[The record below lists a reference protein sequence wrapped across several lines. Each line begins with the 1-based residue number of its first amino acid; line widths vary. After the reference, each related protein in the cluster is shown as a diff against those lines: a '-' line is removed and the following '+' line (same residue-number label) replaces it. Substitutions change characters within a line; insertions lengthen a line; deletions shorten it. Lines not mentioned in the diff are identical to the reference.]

1 MAESD
6 EALAARCQQDDDA
19 FRELF
24 RRYNRRLYR
33 YVWGML
39 KSAADAEDVIQE
51 TFVRLFKHAH
61 KFDTQRRFSTWFYTI
76 AANQCRNRL
85 RKRGRHQALSLDTES
100 APDPP
105 DTDSP
110 GPLEVYELQDVRAQ
124 VDAAI
129 EELPPLYR
137 EALHLRY
144 LEGLSYKEFAQ
155 VVDASVSAVETRIFR
170 GKEMLRDEL
179 SHLAESTEAKER

>member
-6 EALAARCQQDDDA
+6 EALAARCQQDEDA

-24 RRYNRRLYR
+24 RRYHRRLYH
-33 YVWGML
+33 YAWGML
-39 KSAADAEDVIQE
+39 RSAADAEDVIQE

-85 RKRGRHQALSLDTES
+85 RKRGRRQALSLDAER

-105 DTDSP
+105 DSERP
-110 GPLEVYELQDVRAQ
+110 GPLEVYERQDVREQ

-144 LEGLSYKEFAQ
+144 LEGLSYKEVAR
-155 VVDASVSAVETRIFR
+155 VVEASVSAVETRIFR
-170 GKEMLRDEL
+170 GKEMLRGEL
-179 SHLAESTEAKER
+179 AHLSDATEARER